1 MSSHS
6 ERDYLLREQYRDAG
20 NFSARVELHRRF
32 STNRGSWQRWVF
44 DHLLA
49 ALGSEAQVL
58 EVGCGPALLWRANLD
73 RLPAGWHVTV
83 TDFSPGMIETTRRAL
98 AAHEAR
104 FSVAVA
110 DAQALPF
117 ADASFDAVVA
127 NHMLYH
133 VPDRPRAIAD
143 LARVLR
149 PGGRLFAGTNGPA
162 HLIEIERIV
171 RRAGAQ
177 DGWWRAEA
185 VSGFTL
191 ENGAEQ
197 LAASFAPVTLERY
210 EDGLAVTEAEPVL
223 AYVFSLGGQ
232 KRLAQ
237 EQVQRLRSLLEA
249 EIAASGALQVTKETG
264 LFVATKAV

>member
-1 MSSHS
+1 MSSRF

-49 ALGSEAQVL
+49 ALGPQAHVL

-73 RLPAGWHVTV
+73 RLPIGWRVTV
-83 TDFSPGMIETTRRAL
+83 TDFSPGMIETVRRAL
-98 AAHEAR
+98 AAPETR
-104 FSVAVA
+104 FSIAVA

-133 VPDRPRAIAD
+133 VPDCPQTIAE

-149 PGGRLFAGTNGPA
+149 PGGRLFAGTNGPT
-162 HLIEIERIV
+162 HLMEIEQIV

-177 DGWWRAEA
+177 DGWLRAEA
-185 VSGFTL
+185 VNGFSL

-223 AYVFSLGGQ
+223 AYMFSLGAQ
-232 KRLAQ
+232 KRLS
-237 EQVQRLRSLLEA
+237 EEHVRRLRSLLEA
-249 EIAASGALQVTKETG
+249 EIAASGAIQVTKETG
-264 LFVATKAV
+264 LFVATKAM

>member
-1 MSSHS
+1 MQ
-6 ERDYLLREQYRDAG
+6 DYLRDEQYRDAG

-49 ALGSEAQVL
+49 ALGPEAQVL

-73 RLPAGWHVTV
+73 RLPAAWHVAV
-83 TDFSPGMIETTRRAL
+83 TDFSPGMIETVRRAL

-133 VPDRPRAIAD
+133 MPDRPRAIAE

-149 PGGRLFAGTNGPA
+149 PGGQLFAGTNGPA

-185 VSGFTL
+185 VNGFTL

-197 LAASFAPVTLERY
+197 LAASFAPVTLDRY

-223 AYVFSLGGQ
+223 AYIFSLGGQ
-232 KRLAQ
+232 KRLSQ
-237 EQVQRLRSLLEA
+237 EQVQRLRGLLEA
-249 EIAASGALQVTKETG
+249 EIAASGAIHVTKETG
-264 LFVATKAV
+264 LFVATKAI

>member
-1 MSSHS
+1 M
-6 ERDYLLREQYRDAG
+6 EDYLRDEQYRDAG

-49 ALGSEAQVL
+49 ALGPEAQVL

-73 RLPAGWHVTV
+73 RLPVGWRVTV
-83 TDFSPGMIETTRRAL
+83 TDFSPGMIETVRRAL
-98 AAHEAR
+98 EADEAR

-133 VPDRPRAIAD
+133 MPDRPRAIAE

-149 PGGRLFAGTNGPA
+149 QGGRLFAGTNGPA

-177 DGWWRAEA
+177 DSWWRAEA
-185 VSGFTL
+185 VNGFTL
-191 ENGAEQ
+191 GNGAEQ
-197 LAASFAPVTLERY
+197 LAASFAAVTLGHFR
-210 EDGLAVTEAEPVL
+210 DRGACAAGQAV
-223 AYVFSLGGQ
+223 
-232 KRLAQ
+232 
-237 EQVQRLRSLLEA
+237 LRD
-249 EIAASGALQVTKETG
+249 
-264 LFVATKAV
+264 

>member
-1 MSSHS
+1 MQ
-6 ERDYLLREQYRDAG
+6 DYLRDEQYRDAD

-49 ALGSEAQVL
+49 ALGPEAQVL

-73 RLPAGWHVTV
+73 RLPAGWHVMV
-83 TDFSPGMIETTRRAL
+83 TDFSPGMFETVRR
-98 AAHEAR
+98 
-104 FSVAVA
+104 
-110 DAQALPF
+110 AQALPF

-133 VPDRPRAIAD
+133 MPDRPSAIAE

-149 PGGRLFAGTNGPA
+149 PGGWLFAGTNGPA
-162 HLIEIERIV
+162 HLIEIERTV

-185 VSGFTL
+185 VNGFTL
-191 ENGAEQ
+191 ENGPEQ
-197 LAASFAPVTLERY
+197 RAASFAAGTLVRY
-210 EDGLAVTEAEPVL
+210 LDGLTLAGPQSLLPHIFSLRTPEPV
-223 AYVFSLGGQ
+223 S
-232 KRLAQ
+232 
-237 EQVQRLRSLLEA
+237 
-249 EIAASGALQVTKETG
+249 
-264 LFVATKAV
+264 